1 MDAMKIYKQYE
12 RGKDYLERFEYY
24 TKAEEA
30 YRYYNGDQWNGLKV
44 AGEKP
49 PALNILA
56 PIVDYKV
63 ATVAQNGM
71 SINYSTMNFDEMY
84 TVAMQV
90 CEKLNSHALKTWER
104 LKLDQLV
111 WRYIQ
116 EAAVTGD
123 SFVYFYEK
131 NGLVQLCGVDST
143 NVFFAD
149 EQEQNLQE
157 QKYIII
163 AQRMFVS
170 DIKEEAKAN
179 GIDEADIGMIMPDS
193 EQQWQIGDK
202 AKEEIEQDD
211 EDGKCLCLL
220 KMWKS
225 GGYVH
230 FCRSTK
236 NVIYQKDTVIDGLT
250 LYPAAHFRW
259 RDEKGSARG
268 IGEVYHRIP
277 NQIEINK
284 TLARNLA
291 SIKQT
296 AYPHVVYN
304 KEKITQ
310 DAVKR
315 LSTVGSTIA
324 VGDKTTDNVA
334 NIIGYMEPAQI
345 NPVAIS
351 IVQELMVA
359 TRELAGAGEALTGNI
374 NPEQASGAAIIAV
387 RDASALPLNNQ
398 TAAFKQFVEDIARIW
413 YDMWVAYNPNGLEI
427 VTQAKDDV
435 TGASS
440 QPSSQL
446 IPAPLLQELKIE
458 VRIDV
463 SPSNPFSKFA
473 KEQALQNLLQMQLIN
488 FEDYVDALDDDSAA
502 PKAKLK
508 QITQKQKL
516 RSDAQMQAKQMINN
530 QQKMQ
535 LNAQVQSQEADQM
548 GKASEMIQQL
558 MGERAMYMGD
568 EKTDESKG
576 AKKKAKETTEV

>member
-1 MDAMKIYKQYE
+1 MDALKIFRQYE
-12 RGKDYLERFEYY
+12 RGKDYLQRFDYY
-24 TKAEEA
+24 TKAEES

-49 PALNILA
+49 PSLNILA

-71 SINYSTMNFDEMY
+71 SINYSTMNFDELY
-84 TVAMQV
+84 AVANQV
-90 CEKLNSHALKTWER
+90 SDKLNNHAMKTWER

-111 WRYIQ
+111 WKYIC

-131 NGLVQLCGVDST
+131 NGLVELSGVDAT

-163 AQRMFVS
+163 SQRIFVS
-170 DIKEEAKAN
+170 EVIREARKNGTEESDIA
-179 GIDEADIGMIMPDS
+179 MIMPDDDVAF
-193 EQQWQIGDK
+193 EIGDK
-202 AKEEIEQDD
+202 AKEEIAQDD

-220 KMWKS
+220 KMWKED
-225 GGYVH
+225 GFVH
-230 FCRSTK
+230 FVRSTK
-236 NVIYQKDTVIDGLT
+236 NVIYQKDTVIDKMT
-250 LYPAAHFRW
+250 LYPIAHLRW
-259 RDEKGSARG
+259 KEEKGSARG
-268 IGEVYHRIP
+268 IGEVYSRIP

-291 SIKQT
+291 CIKQT

-310 DAVKR
+310 DAVKK
-315 LSTVGSTIA
+315 LSTVGSAIA
-324 VGDKTTDNVA
+324 VGDKTTDNVT

-345 NPVAIS
+345 NPAAIS
-351 IVQELMVA
+351 IVQELMTT

-398 TAAFKQFVEDIARIW
+398 TAAFKQFAEDIARIW

-427 VTQAKDDV
+427 VTQAKNEINGEMKP
-435 TGASS
+435 TT
-440 QPSSQL
+440 QIIPSE
-446 IPAPLLQELKIE
+446 LLSELKIE
-458 VRIDV
+458 VRIDI

-473 KEQALQNLLQMQLIN
+473 KEQALSNLLTMQLIS
-488 FEDYVDALDDDSAA
+488 FEDYVDALDDDAAA
-502 PKAKLK
+502 PKDKLL

-516 RSDAQMQAKQMINN
+516 RAEAQLQAKQIVNN
-530 QQKMQ
+530 QQKLQ
-535 LNAQVQSQEADQM
+535 SAQAEGEETKL
-548 GKASEMIQQL
+548 GKASAMIQQL
-558 MGERAMYMGD
+558 LGERAMYMAKN
-568 EKTDESKG
+568 EKDSESPETDEISN
-576 AKKKAKETTEV
+576 ANV